1 MNNVTE
7 NDFTSTTHQGKT
19 IAQWEKDFN
28 GEFSAAQ
35 LLRLARGGTDLQ
47 KLLLQQNGVLAYDE
61 VDKSDIDDKELFKGE
76 QFFFETIA
84 ENVDSPSDIVTV
96 DDLVEV
102 LTKNCDNDDRI
113 TFRFDK
119 QQYVPVKIESNGGI
133 TVIDFVK
140 GETVNEDE
148 HCWRRPG
155 CNASDQQKVNNWLR
169 IDQIDPNAKDA
180 VISPGWKCGK
190 STTQF
195 IDLLYPERKYKV
207 GTMVMRNKYVKAG
220 SMSGEKCIAIPSYF
234 DAIKNN
240 DEDAINLLKLL
251 GIPLDLTFKMDPN
264 GDYTSTYVIN

>member
-35 LLRLARGGTDLQ
+35 LLRLARGGMDLQ
-47 KLLLQQNGVLAYDE
+47 KLLLQQNGVLTYDE
-61 VDKSDIDDKELFKGE
+61 ADKSDIDDKELFKGE
-76 QFFFETIA
+76 QFFFETID

-140 GETVNEDE
+140 GETVNEAE

-180 VISPGWKCGK
+180 AISPGWRCGK
-190 STTQF
+190 STSQF

-207 GTMVMRNKYVKAG
+207 GTMVMRNKYIKAG